1 MEDER
6 DSRSTSRAAEGVVT
20 AMPKV
25 ALLGYPLDL
34 TFEMMHTFLLMNGS
48 HDQSCFFSWLMSGQ
62 G

>member
-6 DSRSTSRAAEGVVT
+6 VSRSTSRAAEGVVT
-20 AMPKV
+20 AMPQV
-25 ALLGYPLDL
+25 ALLGYPLNL